1 MKQANVDIH
10 HEVSLK
16 VFLPLEIRLNNWS
29 PKKPLTKSA
38 IGHSSRRLCLAL
50 QMRDEVKSRSPRKK
64 AQIFPRPNRE
74 QHLMQHVT
82 SDSIRRS
89 SKLTL
94 FSHSAIFY
102 LLLLHIAPERKEKTF
117 SSRLDPQLQTS
128 KMETFT
134 KSMKAEIIRF
144 WVRSDKRIASA
155 RLRRRRSAR
164 SWFGLCEP

>member
-1 MKQANVDIH
+1 MEQGNVDIH
-10 HEVSLK
+10 QLPVRFFRNKAQQLIDEK
-16 VFLPLEIRLNNWS
+16 AINEKCIRPLESLFGFTNARRGEIA
-29 PKKPLTKSA
+29 KPSKL
-38 IGHSSRRLCLAL
+38 I
-50 QMRDEVKSRSPRKK
+50 EK

-74 QHLMQHVT
+74 QRLMQHVT
-82 SDSIRRS
+82 SDFIRWS

-144 WVRSDKRIASA
+144 WVRSDKRIGSA
-155 RLRRRRSAR
+155 RRRRSAR